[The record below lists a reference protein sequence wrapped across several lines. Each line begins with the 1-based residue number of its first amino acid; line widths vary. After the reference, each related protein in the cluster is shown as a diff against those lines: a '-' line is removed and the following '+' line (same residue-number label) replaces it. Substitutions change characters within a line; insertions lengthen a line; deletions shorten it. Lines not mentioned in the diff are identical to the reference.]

1 MMSDKGIIHSEV
13 LEMYLTAF
21 ILLVP
26 DFERIKIFKVMWY
39 HGISYKAEGNISR
52 NKTFQ
57 KDIFC
62 LFLMEI
68 LYLSCYY

>member
-1 MMSDKGIIHSEV
+1 MSDKGIIHSEV

-39 HGISYKAEGNISR
+39 HGISTKLKA
-52 NKTFQ
+52 TFPET
-57 KDIFC
+57 KPPRKIFFVC
-62 LFLMEI
+62 F
-68 LYLSCYY
+68 